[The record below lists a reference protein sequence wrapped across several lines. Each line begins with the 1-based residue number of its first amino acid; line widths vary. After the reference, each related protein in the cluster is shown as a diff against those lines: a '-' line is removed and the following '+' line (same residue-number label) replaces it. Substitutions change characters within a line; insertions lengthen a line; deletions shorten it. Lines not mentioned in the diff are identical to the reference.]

1 MDVQPSDD
9 DGIHD
14 VITRRT
20 GTHDVFVGDTGDHD
34 VIIGSTGTHDVIVGD
49 TGVHDII
56 TRRTGTHDVIVD
68 DAGDHDVITGS
79 TSTHDVIV
87 GDTGIHDVITGNTG
101 THDNILENTATHDVI
116 TKNPGIH
123 TVLTENTGT
132 RGGTR
137 MQDDAIRS
145 YDNSDTM
152 IGHAD
157 SVKPDEL
164 RRSSHVKKQT
174 QTFDVHVQQFREIN
188 LKEEH
193 QKKHRDIVYGFDKSS
208 DDSMSVSDNNNM
220 SFRRFNDD
228 HNYNDNHIYLSKH
241 SRSHRSHRYSKTS
254 SSSKST
260 KSSIMSARL
269 LEQQRIVELSARAE
283 GLKKRQVLELSQ
295 MRLQAAEFQL
305 KQEKLLMKQEE
316 DNIELATEL
325 AVAKA
330 KNEVL
335 DRYDDKGGL
344 GSYLEELDKKFPNL
358 PSVEEKCSAGLAP
371 IVSTLPN
378 IPDLKPDL
386 SGEKKKVYCS

>member
-1 MDVQPSDD
+1 MDGQPSDD

-14 VITRRT
+14 VTTRRT
-20 GTHDVFVGDTGDHD
+20 GTHVVIDGDT
-34 VIIGSTGTHDVIVGD
+34 
-49 TGVHDII
+49 
-56 TRRTGTHDVIVD
+56 
-68 DAGDHDVITGS
+68 GDHDVITGS

-87 GDTGIHDVITGNTG
+87 GDTGVHDVITGSNG
-101 THDNILENTATHDVI
+101 THDNIPRNTGTHEVILENTGAHDVI
-116 TKNPGIH
+116 PRTTGIHGVITRNPGTH

-145 YDNSDTM
+145 HDNSDTM
-152 IGHAD
+152 IGHGD

-164 RRSSHVKKQT
+164 RRSSCVKKQT
-174 QTFDVHVQQFREIN
+174 QTFDVHVEQLREIK

-193 QKKHRDIVYGFDKSS
+193 RKKHKDILYGFDKSS
-208 DDSMSVSDNNNM
+208 DDSMSVSDKNNM

-228 HNYNDNHIYLSKH
+228 HNYNDNHTYLSKH
-241 SRSHRSHRYSKTS
+241 SKSHRSYRYSKTS

-283 GLKKRQVLELSQ
+283 GLKKGQVLELSQ

-330 KNEVL
+330 KN
-335 DRYDDKGGL
+335 
-344 GSYLEELDKKFPNL
+344 
-358 PSVEEKCSAGLAP
+358 
-371 IVSTLPN
+371 
-378 IPDLKPDL
+378 
-386 SGEKKKVYCS
+386 